1 MTARTLDVD
10 PALDG
15 AADGPAGIDPVV
27 FQAALATFVAGRRLD
42 MQALA
47 ADLGMS
53 RSTLYRR
60 VKDRDELLGEVVWH
74 QTRRVMLSVVAQVDA
89 EGLSGAERVLE
100 ITRRFM
106 AVIAAQQPLR
116 QLLDRE
122 PEAALR
128 ILTSKHGPVQRNL
141 VALSAGI
148 LQEEVDAGRLRLSI
162 DPATLAY
169 VIVRIGESFLYADAI
184 ADRDPDLELAT
195 EVIARLLRE
204 PADPDAPAP

>member
-1 MTARTLDVD
+1 MTARAPDLD
-10 PALDG
+10 L
-15 AADGPAGIDPVV
+15 PAGVDREI
-27 FQAALATFVAGRRLD
+27 FEAALATFVAGRRLD

-47 ADLGMS
+47 ADVGVS

-60 VKDRDELLGEVVWH
+60 VKDRDELLGEVIWH
-74 QTRRVMLSVVAQVDA
+74 QTRRALLGVAAQVDA
-89 EGLSGAERVLE
+89 EGLVGAERVLQ

-116 QLLDRE
+116 QLLERE

-141 VALSAGI
+141 VAASTRI
-148 LQEEVDAGRLRLSI
+148 LQEEIDAGRLRLSI

-195 EVIARLLRE
+195 EVVARLLRE
-204 PADPDAPAP
+204 PDEAT